1 MLLSPVSIM
10 EMLVLTPDCSDL
22 GTTGDRGD
30 IKPVTFT
37 ESLSLLELIGKQLA
51 DFNQPMKGLIKLLRV
66 SETD

>member
-10 EMLVLTPDCSDL
+10 ETLVSTPDCSDL
-22 GTTGDRGD
+22 GTTGDSGG